1 VAGAVVTATALRAS
15 PGVDRAELIAVGAPV
30 PVVLL
35 AGLALRWSGA
45 LTGAIVLLGAQQAVR
60 LAIGNDVLDEWAPLV
75 AAALL
80 LTAEL
85 AWWSIE
91 PRIPAWTQPGLALRR
106 LTVVLLMCLLGAGV
120 GAAMLVAAGSSLSGG
135 VPLEL
140 AGILAATGT
149 VAVLAWVARRGVG

>member
-1 VAGAVVTATALRAS
+1 VTATVLRAS
-15 PGVDRAELIAVGAPV
+15 PGVDRGVLVAVGVPV
-30 PVVLL
+30 PALL
-35 AGLALRWSGA
+35 VAGLALRWSGA
-45 LTGAIVLLGAQQAVR
+45 LTGAIVVLGAQQAVR

-75 AAALL
+75 AGALL

-91 PRIPAWTQPGLALRR
+91 PRIPAWSQPGLALRR
-106 LTVVLLMCLLGAGV
+106 LLGVVLMCLLAAAV

-140 AGILAATGT
+140 LGILAATGA
-149 VAVLAWVARRGVG
+149 VAVLAWVARHGVG

>member
-1 VAGAVVTATALRAS
+1 MTATVLRQS
-15 PGVDRAELIAVGAPV
+15 GGVDRAELLAVGAPV
-30 PVVLL
+30 PAILL
-35 AGLALRWSGA
+35 LGLALRWSGA
-45 LTGAIVLLGAQQAVR
+45 LTVAIVLAGAQQAVR
-60 LAIGNDVLDEWAPLV
+60 LTLGDDVLDEWAPLLGG
-75 AAALL
+75 ALL

-91 PRIPAWTQPGLALRR
+91 PRIPAWSQPRLALSR
-106 LTVVLLMCLLGAGV
+106 LIAVVLTCLLSAGV

-140 AGILAATGT
+140 AGIVAATGA

>member
-1 VAGAVVTATALRAS
+1 MTATVLRTS
-15 PGVDRAELIAVGAPV
+15 PGVDRAALIAVGAPV
-30 PVVLL
+30 FVVLL

-45 LTGAIVLLGAQQAVR
+45 LTVAIVLLGAQQAVR
-60 LAIGNDVLDEWAPLV
+60 LAIGDDVLDEWAPLV
-75 AAALL
+75 GAGLL

-91 PRIPAWTQPGLALRR
+91 PRVPAWTQKGLALRR

-140 AGILAATGT
+140 VGILAATGA
-149 VAVLAWVARRGVG
+149 VALVAHVARRSP

>member
-1 VAGAVVTATALRAS
+1 VTATALRAS
-15 PGVDRAELIAVGAPV
+15 PGVHRGILVAVGV
-30 PVVLL
+30 PALAALL

-45 LTGAIVLLGAQQAVR
+45 LTGALVLLGAQQAVR
-60 LAIGNDVLDEWAPLV
+60 LAIGNDVLDEWAPLT
-75 AAALL
+75 AGALL

-91 PRIPAWTQPGLALRR
+91 PRIRAWSQHHLALRR
-106 LTVVLLMCLLGAGV
+106 LLGVLLMCLLAAGV

-140 AGILAATGT
+140 LGILAATGA
-149 VAVLAWVARRGVG
+149 VAVLAYVARRSP